1 MRILLL
7 GDTYLPERAAAAVR
21 ASELAE
27 RWTARGHT
35 VTVVTGNPH
44 YPEGRIFSGYANR
57 LFVKD
62 EVNGVPVQR
71 IFTVPYDRGAIV
83 KRIFN
88 QILFGFLPALL
99 DRAGGADIVVGTS
112 PPLTIGLSAW
122 MMARRRGVPFVFDV
136 RDLYPAAIEISDALN
151 QHPLIRLFR
160 SLEAFVY
167 RKASRITVASRFWA
181 EKIIAQGVQPEKVLV
196 IPNGA
201 NVSRFRPAPAN
212 GAVRA
217 RYGIA
222 ADRFLVGYVG
232 LMGLAHGAMVI
243 LEAAERLR
251 DSPGIHFLFV
261 GEGSDKQAMMH
272 RARSMGLKNTTFSE
286 SVPPEEVPR
295 ILQACDAGVATL
307 KRVEF
312 TRGMIPVKLFEMMA
326 CGLPVLFSGWGESEE
341 IVRSSEAG
349 LVVPCEDGAGL
360 AAAARELAGDRQR
373 ARVMGEKGRAFV
385 ELNFSRKKSADRYEE
400 LLTSI
405 VTDLSGPA
413 EEEKKTRLQ

>member
-1 MRILLL
+1 MRILLI

-136 RDLYPAAIEISDALN
+136 RDLYPDVALALGVLRPGVVARAF
-151 QHPLIRLFR
+151 QALADFTYRRASTIVTATR
-160 SLEAFVY
+160 SLARALLE
-167 RKASRITVASRFWA
+167 
-181 EKIIAQGVQPEKVLV
+181 QGVPEGKIFTV
-196 IPNGA
+196 PNGA
-201 NVSRFRPAPAN
+201 NTERFAPAPRES
-212 GAVRA
+212 AVRA
-217 RYGIA
+217 RYGVA
-222 ADRFLVGYVG
+222 EDAFLLGYVG
-232 LMGLAHGAMVI
+232 LMGRLHGAGVI
-243 LEAAERLR
+243 VEAAELLR
-251 DSPGIHFLFV
+251 GVPGIHFLLI
-261 GEGSDKQAMMH
+261 GGGAD
-272 RARSMGLKNTTFSE
+272 RASMEE
-286 SVPPEEVPR
+286 SVRRAGLSNVTFGESIPASDVPR
-295 ILQACDAGVATL
+295 VLNACDAGVATL
-307 KRVEF
+307 KAVPLS
-312 TRGMIPVKLFEMMA
+312 RGALPVKVFEMMA
-326 CGLPVLFSGWGESEE
+326 CALPVAFAGWGECAE
-341 IVRSSEAG
+341 ILRDQGAG
-349 LVVPCEDGAGL
+349 IVVPCEDAGAL
-360 AAAARELAGDRQR
+360 AEAVRTLASDRAAARG
-373 ARVMGEKGRAFV
+373 MGKKGRAFV
-385 ELNFSRKKSADRYEE
+385 EGRYDRRKLADDYVDILERAIAA
-400 LLTSI
+400 S
-405 VTDLSGPA
+405 
-413 EEEKKTRLQ
+413 